1 MSKEI
6 EITQE
11 MLEQALLCC
20 LDNEPADHYPCED
33 CYLYPLRGS
42 DDDCM
47 PDGTVCSKRLAQDAI
62 AYISRINDF
71 EKSQCKIMLEKLQ
84 RVKTENA
91 QLRSVIE
98 QMDPDF
104 FKRKCRV
111 CGCDWNHACPG
122 GCSWVGDDLCSRCF
136 SKMLGGKND
145 G

>member
-1 MSKEI
+1 MNEEI
-6 EITQE
+6 EVTQE

-33 CYLYPLRGS
+33 CYLYPLRGP

-62 AYISRINDF
+62 AYIRKINDF

-84 RVKTENA
+84 RVKTESA
-91 QLRSVIE
+91 QLRNVIE
-98 QMDPDF
+98 QMDTDF

-111 CGCDWNHACPG
+111 CGCDWNHACLG

-136 SKMLGGKND
+136 SKMLGGKQD
-145 G
+145 E